1 VLDGTETHEQLFQL
15 GHDIFDYFGLGCR
28 NVSHLLI
35 PTDFDLNRFFEAIVP
50 FGGIANHH
58 KYANN
63 YDYNKAVYLLNKVD
77 LLDNN
82 FVLLRE
88 TEELFSPL
96 GMVHYHRYTS
106 EEEVKVYLESNQE
119 KIQAVVGNQ
128 YIPFGAAQRPSLED
142 YADRIDTMGFLEKL

>member
-1 VLDGTETHEQLFQL
+1 VLDGKETKEQLYQL

-35 PTDFDLNRFFEAIVP
+35 PRDFDLNRFFEAIVH
-50 FGGIANHH
+50 FGEIANHH

-96 GMVHYHRYTS
+96 GMVHYHTYS
-106 EEEVKVYLESNQE
+106 SDDEVKAYLESNQE

-128 YIPFGAAQRPSLED
+128 YIPFGSAQCPALDD
-142 YADRIDTMGFLEKL
+142 YADGIDTMSFLERL